1 MDKIYPAARAIAIL
15 FAIAAAFA
23 VLPQAALVLLVLGG
37 ISGFGSKPEDSQR
50 ILLTALALNVSAPLL
65 ENIPSIGSQLAV
77 IFGGFGTAYA
87 GAALV
92 SITVALVGRVR
103 SDWA

>member
-1 MDKIYPAARAIAIL
+1 MDKIYPGARLIAVLYAIV
-15 FAIAAAFA
+15 AAFV
-23 VLPQAALVLLVLGG
+23 VLPQTSLVLLVVGG
-37 ISGFGSKPEDSQR
+37 ISGFGSASEDNQR

-65 ENIPSIGSQLAV
+65 ESIPSIGAQLAA

-92 SITVALVGRVR
+92 TIAVSLFGRVR